1 MGGGVSKIIGGVMK
15 FLNHKKGAIEILHT
29 EKGGQENSVDIV
41 NGNFSLGRF
50 GQPSNI
56 FLCQGFFTMLIM
68 PIWIV
73 KAHTRSYI
81 AKPEVLMFRR

>member
-1 MGGGVSKIIGGVMK
+1 MK
-15 FLNHKKGAIEILHT
+15 FLNHKKGGHENSACG
-29 EKGGQENSVDIV
+29 KGRGQENSVDIV

-68 PIWIV
+68 PIWIF
-73 KAHTRSYI
+73 KAHARSYI